1 MTLYFGQSRVGKH
14 FTDTSPQ
21 RAEVILRHLTANM
34 ALNRNHT
41 QQGGV
46 LIDNS
51 ESVLRDCKN
60 VELSFSD
67 VTQKS
72 DVFKG
77 TKKGSVYLT
86 PYRMVFVS
94 SHMKD
99 KFGSFMFPYYLM
111 KNFSIEQPVFAANY
125 IQGTIKAEAGGG
137 WEGQACF
144 KMSFL
149 SGGAIELGQHLFK
162 LATNASRAPAQGG
175 MGAFGS
181 AGFMNGYPSPAPPP
195 APPHTFPYGPVPQ
208 NPPPQAFPYGPQ
220 TPYTPYPYPPAVP
233 GIYPTAPPYMAPPP
247 PYPGSP
253 QNWNSPPVAPGNSK
267 AAEAAGSAYYNPT
280 QPHHVYMPMDQP
292 PPYSPPQNQCD
303 KKNN

>member
-233 GIYPTAPPYMAPPP
+233 VLEREKTLQLNKKILTPGQTVTPLSLRTTHTHTPPP
-247 PYPGSP
+247 AIPCMYTHTPAVPY
-253 QNWNSPPVAPGNSK
+253 VCI
-267 AAEAAGSAYYNPT
+267 YIYIHT
-280 QPHHVYMPMDQP
+280 HT
-292 PPYSPPQNQCD
+292 
-303 KKNN
+303 